1 MKKTLIIISV
11 IVVVLLAFLSY
22 EGIWT
27 TAKIEK
33 AEEGDYVM
41 MGIDHKGAYYKIG
54 DTMKK
59 LQDEVK
65 AAGIENPKFA
75 GMYYDNPDEVAED
88 SLRSFAAVIIS
99 NPTDS
104 AKLMAMKD
112 YKIVKVEKGNALI
125 CDMRTPDMIS
135 TIIAVYKAY
144 PAFSDYFASNP
155 EEARSIKYT
164 YELYKE
170 GTTRF
175 VFQYQ

>member
-1 MKKTLIIISV
+1 MKKTLLITSAIV
-11 IVVVLLAFLSY
+11 IVLIAFISY
-22 EGIWT
+22 EGIWA

-33 AEEGDYVM
+33 AEEGGYVM
-41 MGIDHKGAYYKIG
+41 MGIDHKGSYYKIG

-75 GMYYDNPDEVAED
+75 GIYYDDPDKVAED
-88 SLRSFAAVIIS
+88 SLRSFAAIIIS
-99 NPTDS
+99 NTADS
-104 AKLMAMKD
+104 AKLMAMKN
-112 YKIVKVEKGNALI
+112 YKVVEVEKGNALI

-135 TIIAVYKAY
+135 TIIAVYKVYPKFSAY
-144 PAFSDYFASNP
+144 FTSNP
-155 EEARSIKYT
+155 EDAKSIKYT

-175 VFQYQ
+175 VFQYK

>member
-1 MKKTLIIISV
+1 MKKILIIV
-11 IVVVLLAFLSY
+11 IVLLVAILGFLSY
-22 EGIWT
+22 EGIWA
-27 TAKIEK
+27 TANIEK
-33 AEEGDYVM
+33 GAEGGYVM
-41 MGIDHKGAYYKIG
+41 MGIEHRGAYYKIG
-54 DTMKK
+54 DALKK

-75 GMYYDNPDEVAED
+75 GIYYDNPDEVAED

-99 NPTDS
+99 NTPDS
-104 AKLMAMKD
+104 AKLMAMKN
-112 YKIVKVEKGNALI
+112 YKVVEVEKGNALI

-144 PAFSDYFASNP
+144 PAFSEYFKSHP
-155 EEARSIKYT
+155 EEAKTIKYT

-170 GTTRF
+170 GSTRF

>member
-1 MKKTLIIISV
+1 MKKTLFVISL
-11 IVVVLLAFLSY
+11 IVVVLLVLLSY
-22 EGIWT
+22 EGIWA

-33 AEEGDYVM
+33 AKEGGYVM

-75 GMYYDNPDEVAED
+75 GIYYDNPDEVAED

-99 NPTDS
+99 NPADS
-104 AKLMAMKD
+104 AKLMAMKN
-112 YKIVKVEKGNALI
+112 YKVVEVEKGNALI
-125 CDMRTPDMIS
+125 CDMHTPDMIS

-144 PAFSDYFASNP
+144 PAFSEYFASNP
-155 EEARSIKYT
+155 DEAKTIKYT